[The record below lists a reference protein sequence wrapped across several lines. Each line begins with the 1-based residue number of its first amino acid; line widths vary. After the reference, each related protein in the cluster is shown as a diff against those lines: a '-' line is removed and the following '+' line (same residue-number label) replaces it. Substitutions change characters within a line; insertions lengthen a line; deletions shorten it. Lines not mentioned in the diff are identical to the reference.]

1 MRARLGAHDAPHV
14 ADSSQEHASGP
25 DRESLLRIEV
35 FGPSERVAPSVARAD
50 VPAEPASASN
60 HAHPTNQLEAASP
73 PHAQPA
79 EPPGEDVLTAL
90 ETELIR
96 READVIRRE
105 RTLGGAEGLVE
116 AGTADVERRERKLAQ
131 MESTIQEQMR
141 ELEEREERVER
152 REIELEGAFTLRED
166 RVEAR
171 EAELAELDERLR
183 RKEADLGRYVG
194 QLQAQ
199 LTQRS

>member
-1 MRARLGAHDAPHV
+1 MRARLGAHDASYV
-14 ADSSQEHASGP
+14 ADYSQEHASGS
-25 DRESLLRIEV
+25 DRDSLLRIEV
-35 FGPSERVAPSVARAD
+35 FGPSERVAPSALRAD
-50 VPAEPASASN
+50 APAEPASASN
-60 HAHPTNQLEAASP
+60 YAHPTQLEATSP
-73 PHAQPA
+73 PPA
-79 EPPGEDVLTAL
+79 EPPREEMLTAL
-90 ETELIR
+90 ETELTR

-105 RTLGGAEGLVE
+105 RALGGAEGLVE
-116 AGTADVERRERKLAQ
+116 AGTVDVERRERKLAQ
-131 MESTIQEQMR
+131 MESTIQERMR

-166 RVEAR
+166 RIEAR

-183 RKEADLGRYVG
+183 RKEEDLGRYVG